1 MRLDK
6 FLANEGFGS
15 RKEVKKLIK
24 NGLVLVND
32 ELALKDSDHIDPEND
47 QVIVDGMPIDYHKN
61 IYLLLNKPQ
70 DCVCANT
77 DNVNDTVFDYLL
89 EFAHRPLFCVGR
101 LDKDTTG
108 LLLVTDD
115 GDFSHRITNPKKKIN
130 KVYQAYVNGH
140 ISELDIAYFN
150 KGVIID
156 ENVKTKP
163 AVLRELTKDGVN
175 SWVEIIIQEG
185 KFHQVKKMLKAINLD
200 TLALNRVQIGS
211 LTLPE
216 QLALGDYIML
226 EQADLDKIFE

>member
-6 FLANEGFGS
+6 FLANEGFGT

-24 NGLVLVND
+24 NGLVFVNNQNN
-32 ELALKDSDHIDPEND
+32 LKDSDHINPEED
-47 QVIVDGMPIDYHKN
+47 EVVVDGMLIDYHKN
-61 IYLLLNKPQ
+61 IYLMLNKPE

-77 DNVNDTVFDYLL
+77 DNVNETVFDYLL

-108 LLLVTDD
+108 LLLITDD

-130 KVYQAYVNGH
+130 KVYHAYVDGH

-156 ENVKTKP
+156 DDVKTKP
-163 AVLRELTKDGVN
+163 AILKELSREGVN
-175 SWVEIIIQEG
+175 SWVEITIQEG
-185 KFHQVKKMLKAINLD
+185 KFHQVKKMLKAINLN
-200 TLALNRVQIGS
+200 TLHLNRVRVGNLDLIDD
-211 LTLPE
+211 
-216 QLALGDYIML
+216 LALGDYKILDEKEL
-226 EQADLDKIFE
+226 EKIFE